1 MRVVGETE
9 HTFQEDNPELKYETV
24 TPAMRYLGHGIWGR
38 CLLRA
43 EIGIS
48 QRETSPGISRSIRAA
63 GLAAVGMGVE
73 KEPKKA
79 LERR

>member
-9 HTFQEDNPELKYETV
+9 YAFQEDGPELKYETV
-24 TPAMRYLGHGIWGR
+24 TPATRYLGHGIWGR

-43 EIGIS
+43 EIGGERLH
-48 QRETSPGISRSIRAA
+48 QPYRGVLEQQAWLLWGW
-63 GLAAVGMGVE
+63 MGVE

>member
-9 HTFQEDNPELKYETV
+9 HTFQEDDPELKYETV
-24 TPAMRYLGHGIWGR
+24 TPAMRYLGHGIWGQ

-43 EIGIS
+43 EISGE
-48 QRETSPGISRSIRAA
+48 RLHRVSRSIRAS